1 MKSMAV
7 KSNMINIYKILSSIV
22 LLLLIS
28 ILTGCDEDQ
37 AEIITLRIDYDELPK
52 KGSQIEG
59 YKNDIAFRLGEN
71 EYLEIEVGQ
80 WSDDSFQFNS
90 INKLPISARFTYY
103 SPVDGVVPE
112 ASGSLKQTCLTC
124 VAAPSGSIPAY
135 EITREEAYSHVSV
148 STKDNSL
155 LVEIE
160 NLDKRLNLIE
170 KIDQLVLSVFKKKD
184 GELCVDRLF
193 QSVLIDLDGDGT
205 PDPINNSVVYDNSD
219 EYESDYYSSDYELG
233 VLQHNTSGCNILSA
247 TLEIN

>member
-1 MKSMAV
+1 
-7 KSNMINIYKILSSIV
+7 MILT
-22 LLLLIS
+22 LIS

-52 KGSQIEG
+52 KGSQIEV

-90 INKLPISARFTYY
+90 INELPISARFTYY
-103 SPVDGVVPE
+103 SPVDEVVPD
-112 ASGSLKQTCLTC
+112 ASGSLNQTCLTC

-135 EITREEAYSHVSV
+135 EITREDAYSHVSV
-148 STKDNSL
+148 STKENSL

-170 KIDQLVLSVFKKKD
+170 KIDQLVLSVFKKED

-193 QSVLIDLDGDGT
+193 QSVLIDVDGDGN

-233 VLQHNTSGCNILSA
+233 VLQHNTLGCNILSA